1 MKIFPV
7 QPEGAGK
14 KGAWGWGVANWGV
27 GTGTG
32 CESDYMQ
39 RGCSMGSGTHENAT
53 RKRGPCPR
61 KMFRCVLQVAND
73 SEKSDASR
81 PESAAGKNGAG

>member
-1 MKIFPV
+1 MSFVIWFLRC
-7 QPEGAGK
+7 ALGK
-14 KGAWGWGVANWGV
+14 LGV